1 MDMEPS
7 FDNNSM
13 DENPNFG
20 ENKDE
25 LNNTNDKCAVFW
37 DFENCPP
44 PSGMPG
50 YYVVE
55 NLRRVIHRFGSM
67 ITLKAYLQITDST
80 SKKSLRSELQS
91 SGVSLID
98 CPHNGRKDAAD
109 KMILVD
115 MLAFALDTPP
125 PATIVLISGDR
136 DFVYALSTL
145 RNRKY
150 NIVLIV
156 PNKGAS
162 IILKS
167 QANMI
172 LEWKYDVLNMDETVE
187 LQSDNQSSIGMDSM
201 KHSSSFSNIT
211 IKTNLSAIE
220 ATNKALEKSVVSP
233 GEYPSFPP
241 PQPKGSKGNLSK
253 LSKSYSSNMINTL
266 NPNQN
271 IQRVGIGSQ
280 LKYDVESI
288 DNDNSSFK
296 NNITY
301 DPSMQLQVN
310 SININPYCTGEGE
323 YVRDRRLSVLSPM
336 VQGYFD
342 LLVEVLDHAKM
353 EGNAMPKQKYIK
365 QLLLRKNPFI
375 FERSGLKSFEDYIKS
390 AEKHG
395 IVKIGNEAK
404 PEQSWIALCE

>member
-1 MDMEPS
+1 METEQTIE
-7 FDNNSM
+7 NGTM
-13 DENPNFG
+13 DEKPDTKN
-20 ENKDE
+20 E
-25 LNNTNDKCAVFW
+25 LEYSNEKCAVFW

-55 NLRRVIHRFGSM
+55 NLRKVIHRFGSM
-67 ITLKAYLQITDST
+67 IALKAYLQITDST

-172 LEWKYDVLNMDETVE
+172 LEWKYDVLNMDDNVDFQNE
-187 LQSDNQSSIGMDSM
+187 LNNVNNTAINERFSNSTSNLT
-201 KHSSSFSNIT
+201 HSCSYSNIT

-241 PQPKGSKGNLSK
+241 PQPKGSKSSLSR
-253 LSKSYSSNMINTL
+253 LSKSFSSNMINSL
-266 NPNQN
+266 NNQN
-271 IQRVGIGSQ
+271 MQRCGSQ
-280 LKYDVESI
+280 LKYDVET
-288 DNDNSSFK
+288 NDNESLSSK
-296 NNITY
+296 NNITF
-301 DPSMQLQVN
+301 DPALQVN
-310 SININPYCTGEGE
+310 NNTYSDGD
-323 YVRDRRLSVLSPM
+323 YVRDRRLSILSPM

-342 LLVEVLDHAKM
+342 LLVEILDHAKM
-353 EGNAMPKQKYIK
+353 EGNAMPKQKSIK
-365 QLLLRKNPFI
+365 QQLLRKNPFI

-395 IVKIGNEAK
+395 IVKIGDSNN
-404 PEQSWIALCE
+404 PEHAWISLCE

>member
-1 MDMEPS
+1 MDIEQTIES
-7 FDNNSM
+7 NTM
-13 DENPNFG
+13 DENPNVID
-20 ENKDE
+20 NKDE
-25 LNNTNDKCAVFW
+25 LQNTNAKCAVFW

-55 NLRRVIHRFGSM
+55 NLRKVVHRFGSM
-67 ITLKAYLQITDST
+67 IALKAYLQITDST

-187 LQSDNQSSIGMDSM
+187 LQTDMPVNNTLENRLSGGGYSNLSRST
-201 KHSSSFSNIT
+201 SFTNIT

-241 PQPKGSKGNLSK
+241 PQPKGKSSLGR
-253 LSKSYSSNMINTL
+253 LSKSYSSNMINSL
-266 NPNQN
+266 NGSQN
-271 IQRVGIGSQ
+271 IQHSGSQ
-280 LKYDVESI
+280 LKYDMDSH
-288 DNDNSSFK
+288 DNS
-296 NNITY
+296 NINTNDITY
-301 DPSMQLQVN
+301 DSAFQVN
-310 SININPYCTGEGE
+310 GTSYTDGD

-353 EGNAMPKQKYIK
+353 EGNTMPKQKYIK
-365 QLLLRKNPFI
+365 QQLLRKNPFI
-375 FERSGLKSFEDYIKS
+375 FERSGLNSFEDYIKS

-395 IVKIGNEAK
+395 IVKIGDNGK
-404 PEQSWIALCE
+404 PEQALISLC

>member
-1 MDMEPS
+1 MEVEQS
-7 FDNNSM
+7 VDNNSM
-13 DENPNFG
+13 DENPSS
-20 ENKDE
+20 ENQ
-25 LNNTNDKCAVFW
+25 NTSEKCAVFW

-55 NLRRVIHRFGSM
+55 NLRKVIHRFGSM
-67 ITLKAYLQITDST
+67 IALKAYLQITDST

-162 IILKS
+162 VILKS

-172 LEWKYDVLNMDETVE
+172 LEWKYDVLNMDDTAE
-187 LQSDNQSSIGMDSM
+187 LQNDFPQVNSGNMSHSASLSS
-201 KHSSSFSNIT
+201 IT

-241 PQPKGSKGNLSK
+241 PQPRGSKSSLSR
-253 LSKSYSSNMINTL
+253 LSKSFSSNMINTL
-266 NPNQN
+266 NTNQN
-271 IQRVGIGSQ
+271 NMHHCGSQ
-280 LKYDVESI
+280 LKYDIDSAES
-288 DNDNSSFK
+288 DNNNNNMNSNGSNNNYNNLMPK
-296 NNITY
+296 NNIFY
-301 DPSMQLQVN
+301 DPALQL
-310 SININPYCTGEGE
+310 SIDGDSG
-323 YVRDRRLSVLSPM
+323 RDQRLSLLSPM

-365 QLLLRKNPFI
+365 QQLLKKNPFI

-395 IVKIGNEAK
+395 IVKTGDENGK
-404 PEQSWIALCE
+404 HEQAWISLCE